1 MRNHV
6 LIIGLCL
13 LFALAN
19 QSCLK
24 STLQKGQP
32 ETAAPARRPVKAP
45 PPALQEAT
53 AAVAPRAAL
62 ANYVVDCD
70 RALIDLA
77 GPLQQIADSLTALN
91 LMYSARDLADCSG
104 IYHRTVQALQARCPH
119 IETPEAGR
127 ARSAEAIA
135 RWYAE
140 RRELILIQDAL
151 AQADLIKPGAVM
163 FYGRDLRVYR
173 KLKPEQALAAVHHL
187 GIVVSVERDAEGNVI
202 SYQLFQGRAPGK
214 PAATTNFHWRQ
225 PARPTFPPF
234 GNGEQQWIGLARL
247 VNASSY

>member
-1 MRNHV
+1 MRHPV
-6 LIIGLCL
+6 LIAGLCL
-13 LFALAN
+13 LTASVN
-19 QSCLK
+19 QACLK

-32 ETAAPARRPVKAP
+32 EVAAPTRRPVAAP
-45 PPALQEAT
+45 PPALNEARE
-53 AAVAPRAAL
+53 AVAPRAAL

-70 RALIDLA
+70 RVLIDLA

-91 LMYSARDLADCSG
+91 LRYSARNLADCSG
-104 IYHRTVQALQARCPH
+104 IYHRTVQALQTRCPH
-119 IETPEAGR
+119 IETPDASR
-127 ARSAEAIA
+127 ARSASAIA

-163 FYGRDLRVYR
+163 FFGRDLRVYR
-173 KLKPEQALAAVHHL
+173 KLKPEQALKAVYHL
-187 GIVVSVERDAEGNVI
+187 GIVVSVERDGEGNVI

-214 PAATTNFHWRQ
+214 TAAITNFHWRR
-225 PARPTFPPF
+225 PSRPTFPPF

-247 VNASSY
+247 VSASWY

>member
-1 MRNHV
+1 MRGNILV
-6 LIIGLCL
+6 TGLCL
-13 LFALAN
+13 LFALTN

-32 ETAAPARRPVKAP
+32 ESAAPARQPVAAP
-45 PPALQEAT
+45 LSAVQDAT
-53 AAVAPRAAL
+53 QAVAPRAAL

-70 RALIDLA
+70 GALIDLA
-77 GPLQQIADSLTALN
+77 GPLRQIADSLTALN
-91 LMYSARDLADCSG
+91 LMYSARNLADCSG

-119 IETPEAGR
+119 IEIPEASR

-140 RRELILIQDAL
+140 RREFILIQDAL

-163 FYGRDLRVYR
+163 FFGRDLRVYR
-173 KLKPEQALAAVHHL
+173 KLEPEQALAAVYHL
-187 GIVVSVERDAEGNVI
+187 GIVVAVERDAEGKVI

-214 PAATTNFHWRQ
+214 TAVTTKFHWRR

-247 VNASSY
+247 VSASSY